1 MIVEDMEG
9 DSYLVISDIHI
20 GFEDQMNKNGVLFDP
35 RKNMEEILDLLTRVV
50 TQTKIRNLIILG
62 DLKSSIKVIT
72 KAEWIHVPYF
82 IERVLGLVDQVYLVP
97 GNHDG
102 NIRHLVS
109 REVNLMSVKGMEIKG
124 ILFTHGHAASE
135 IGDNIY
141 KIITGHL
148 HPTITSGENI
158 TSGQQAWVRII
169 LNKKNKNLNNTR
181 GGSSVDS
188 GDKKVDFIIMPHF
201 NRYLS
206 YNSGFDRYMKRKKT
220 KLPLLNNLLKEKKWN
235 IETVYVISLDGA
247 IVGAEHEL
255 DKMIN

>member
-20 GFEDQMNKNGVLFDP
+20 GFEDQINKKGVLFDP
-35 RKNMEEILDLLTRVV
+35 RKNTEDILDILTKVV

-62 DLKSSIKVIT
+62 DLKSSINVIT
-72 KAEWIHVPYF
+72 KAEWVNVPYF
-82 IERVLGLVDQVYLVP
+82 IGRVLGLVDQIYLVP

-102 NIRHLVS
+102 NIHHLVS
-109 REVNLMSVKGMEIKG
+109 REVNLMSVKGMEIKD
-124 ILFTHGHAASE
+124 ILFTHGHAAPE
-135 IGDNIY
+135 IGNNIN

-169 LNKKNKNLNNTR
+169 LNKKNKILNGTR
-181 GGSSVDS
+181 GSSSLDS
-188 GDKKVDFIIMPHF
+188 NNKKVEFIIMPHF
-201 NRYLS
+201 NSNLN
-206 YNSGFDRYMKRKKT
+206 YNSGFDRYMKKKKT
-220 KLPLLNNLLKEKKWN
+220 KLPLLNNLLKEKKWD
-235 IETVYVISLDGA
+235 IETVYVISLNGA

-255 DKMIN
+255 NQMMN